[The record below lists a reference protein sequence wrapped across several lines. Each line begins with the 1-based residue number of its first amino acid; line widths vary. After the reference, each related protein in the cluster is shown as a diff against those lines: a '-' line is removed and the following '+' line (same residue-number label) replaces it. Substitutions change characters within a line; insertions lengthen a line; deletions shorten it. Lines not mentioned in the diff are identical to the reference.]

1 MFKSNSM
8 HLLVLSNVF
17 LLAHLLLTSSG
28 LMVIDNGLGLPV
40 YDFESE
46 KGIVDYALLSA
57 DQKASLPNQVKVRCH
72 FFDTLPFQFTIC
84 LSATSDAFLTSLQF
98 FQLLRHSGNPWIS
111 LYMDPVPKPG
121 KQDGLF
127 RLTVL

>member
-1 MFKSNSM
+1 MLANLF
-8 HLLVLSNVF
+8 LLVVVHQLS
-17 LLAHLLLTSSG
+17 LISG
-28 LMVIDNGLGLPV
+28 LRLIDNGLGLPV

-46 KGIVDYALLSA
+46 EGIVDYALLSA

-98 FQLLRHSGNPWIS
+98 FTLLRHSGKPWIS
-111 LYMDPVPKPG
+111 LYMDPVPEPG
-121 KQDGLF
+121 KQNGLF